1 MGKDKRTYKKV
12 KEITEPIF
20 NLAAYNT
27 SRNYVVG
34 RRNSKRA
41 SSSVLAITNFLH
53 NLPETS
59 KEEIMERRKR
69 RQ

>member
-27 SRNYVVG
+27 SRNYSVSE
-34 RRNSKRA
+34 RSSKRA
-41 SSSVLAITNFLH
+41 DSSMLVLIEYMH
-53 NLPETS
+53 NVG
-59 KEEIMERRKR
+59 KKKK
-69 RQ
+69 

>member
-27 SRNYVVG
+27 SRNYSVSE
-34 RRNSKRA
+34 RSSKRA
-41 SSSVLAITNFLH
+41 DSSMLVLIEYIN
-53 NLPETS
+53 NVGS
-59 KEEIMERRKR
+59 KSKG
-69 RQ
+69 